1 MDFLKELSNMLDI
14 PEEELEK
21 HITSGLML
29 AGVAG
34 AMLLGKKG
42 KKEIE
47 KRINAFL
54 SDKNFKESAKTL
66 QAMAKI
72 IIEKHRYLESTSN
85 DVARPDVKIKTQTNL
100 APEPPKPPKFNRR
113 KSEGEEKDNG

>member
-1 MDFLKELSNMLDI
+1 MDLFGKLSEILDI

-47 KRINAFL
+47 KRLNAFL
-54 SDKNFKESAKTL
+54 SDKNFVESAKTL
-66 QAMAKI
+66 QALAQV
-72 IIEKHRYLESTSN
+72 IIEKHKHLESMSN
-85 DVARPDVKIKTQTNL
+85 DTPRPKDVKIKTQL
-100 APEPPKPPKFNRR
+100 APEPPKPPKTPKR
-113 KSEGEEKDNG
+113 KNKEGEQE